1 MIRKLYKSYRTKVLV
16 LGASLIFIFSYGND
30 LKAQAVIGARELAMG
45 QATTAL
51 QNTDWSMFANP
62 AMMPEDD
69 PAASFFGVRYFG
81 FSEIT
86 DMAVSVT
93 YPTKAGV
100 FGAGAHRYGFDLFNE
115 NRIRLGY
122 KNSLMGFHFGVVAN
136 YSHVAQ
142 DIDNGSAGAFGVDLG
157 VAAPILP
164 NLWIGAKATNINQ
177 PTYGTR
183 NDEKLPRD
191 LSIGLSYRLSDV
203 ALFSSDVYKD
213 VNFPISYRGGVE
225 VTIIG
230 GLVGRAGITTA
241 PQTFTAGFGYTD
253 STWSI
258 NVAVQRH
265 ENQVLGYSPAV
276 DFRISW

>member
-1 MIRKLYKSYRTKVLV
+1 MIPKKYKICSTKVLV
-16 LGASLIFIFSYGND
+16 LIASLIFIFSYGND

-51 QNTDWSMFANP
+51 QGTDWSMFANP
-62 AMMPEDD
+62 AMMPEEN

-81 FSEIT
+81 FSEVS

-93 YPTKAGV
+93 YPTNMGV
-100 FGAGAHRYGFDLFNE
+100 FGAGAHRYGFELFNE

-122 KNSLMGFHFGVVAN
+122 KNEVMGFHFGIIGN
-136 YSHVAQ
+136 YSHVSQ
-142 DIDNGSAGAFGVDLG
+142 DIENGSAGAFGVDLG

-164 NLWIGAKATNINQ
+164 DLWIGAKATNINQ
-177 PTYGTR
+177 PTYGSR
-183 NDEKLPRD
+183 NEEKLPRD
-191 LSIGLSYRLSDV
+191 LSIGFSYLLSDV

-225 VTIIG
+225 VTIID
-230 GLVGRAGITTA
+230 GLMGRAGITTA
-241 PQTFTAGFGYTD
+241 PQTFSAGFGYTG
-253 STWSI
+253 SFWSV